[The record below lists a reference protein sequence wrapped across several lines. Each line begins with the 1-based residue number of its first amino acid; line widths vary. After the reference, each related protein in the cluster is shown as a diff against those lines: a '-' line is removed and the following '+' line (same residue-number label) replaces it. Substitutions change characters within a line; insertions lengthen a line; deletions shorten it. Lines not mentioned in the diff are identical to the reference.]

1 MAIHQANS
9 FAIIPTMESARLWPE
24 PYVAGLTLTYD
35 GSTEEQ
41 LEHVVPLLDR
51 HGLKA
56 TFFANP
62 TELIGCLVKWREAAS
77 HHELANGFLHGS
89 VDEDG
94 FIPDWPPAAFAGEIE
109 DAEVLLQ
116 ELAGGRRTKSFAL
129 PCVRTQWGEGG
140 LPVVER
146 LLLNTIVK
154 VNEETLRPLIE
165 AQGFA
170 AVRSPIQGFNHP
182 PETDPSNVKC
192 FVADGMDSDSLC
204 TATHIGISQGAW
216 VVLVFNA
223 LQGTTFDTDCHSRF
237 LEWLAGT
244 RENVMIDTFGEMAR
258 LVSHRADVRI

>member
-1 MAIHQANS
+1 
-9 FAIIPTMESARLWPE
+9 MESARPWPE
-24 PYVAGLTLTYD
+24 PYVAGVSLTYD

-41 LEHVVPLLDR
+41 LEHVVPMLDR

-56 TFFANP
+56 TFFADP
-62 TELIGCLVKWREAAS
+62 VELIGRFARWRKAALR
-77 HHELANGFLHGS
+77 HEMANGYLHSS

-94 FIPDWPPAAFAGEIE
+94 FIPDWPSETFDEEMEEAQT
-109 DAEVLLQ
+109 LLQ
-116 ELAGGRRTKSFAL
+116 ELTRGCQAKSFAL
-129 PCVRTQWGEGG
+129 PCVRTQWGDGG

-165 AQGFA
+165 KRAFA
-170 AVRSPIQGFNHP
+170 AVRSPTQGFN
-182 PETDPSNVKC
+182 DPSHIELSKVKS

-223 LQGTTFDTDCHSRF
+223 LHDAGIDIETHGRF
-237 LEWLAGT
+237 LEWLAGM

-258 LVSHRADVRI
+258 LVSNRADVRI